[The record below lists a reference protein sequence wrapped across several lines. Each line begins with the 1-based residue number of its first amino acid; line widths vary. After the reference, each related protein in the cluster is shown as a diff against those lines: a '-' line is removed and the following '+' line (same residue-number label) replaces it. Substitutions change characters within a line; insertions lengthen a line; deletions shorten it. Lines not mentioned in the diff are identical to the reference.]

1 MSTAEAIAESV
12 DYESQA
18 LDKLYEVVNGEVV
31 EQPPMGAYAQLV
43 ALHLYDSLQPFV
55 GQMGLGRA
63 FLETLFLLN
72 RDPRLE
78 RRPDVSFA
86 SRERLHGKRPP
97 YRGAYELV
105 PNLAVEVSS
114 PTNTGVDID
123 AKVLEYFE
131 AGVQLVWVLYPET
144 RQIYIYDSP
153 TDVRIFGDQAV
164 VDGGQVLP
172 GFSWRLSDALSAV
185 DEMG

>member
-1 MSTAEAIAESV
+1 
-12 DYESQA
+12 
-18 LDKLYEVVNGEVV
+18 
-31 EQPPMGAYAQLV
+31 MGAYAHLL
-43 ALHLYDSLQPFV
+43 AHHLYNSLHAFVKQHRLGSAFIEMPFI
-55 GQMGLGRA
+55 LRA
-63 FLETLFLLN
+63 K
-72 RDPRLE
+72 PRLE
-78 RRPDVSFA
+78 RRPDVSFV
-86 SRERLHGKRPP
+86 SRERLQGKRPP

-144 RQIYIYDSP
+144 RRMYIYFSP

-185 DEMG
+185 DEMGSPHA